1 MSVQYGKPLFG
12 TVTEEYPVV
21 ETQNGKVAGENRDG
35 VALFRGIPYGGRTD
49 RNRRFQ
55 APKAA
60 KSWKGVR
67 DCTRNAPINIQIGES
82 VVASKNLQFFY
93 SGGHPERFGTEHEPQ
108 SENCL
113 YLNVLTPGIDEQK
126 RPVLFYIHGGGY
138 ATNSGTIGMGA
149 DGLCREQDVVV
160 VSLNHRLHFWGYL
173 YLGDFDEQF
182 RDSGNAGQ
190 LDLILALTW
199 VRDNI
204 AAFGGDPDNV
214 TIYGESGG
222 GGKINHLIHMPEAK
236 GLFQKAV
243 SISGSMPVGTLT
255 REQASA
261 NAEVF
266 LHKLGV
272 AKQDCAKLL
281 HMPSAQLMAAAM
293 PEGDMFGQSLMSGKK
308 KVDFMSFGPVADG
321 IHMPDYFT
329 SGYEVDGCCKDIP
342 MIIGASEDE
351 MACFV
356 AEVSFDI
363 HAENFREKLLE
374 KGPMF
379 ELPLTEENV
388 DEFMDAFENANRKKD
403 TPDATFLKMISLASS
418 LGNGAYKQ
426 AYQRA
431 AGGCAPVYLYLNRI
445 DVPHAYLLNRRY
457 AWHTFDLP
465 LQMRIVPFTELEDL
479 SLAMSG
485 MLGAFMRT
493 DNPANGGYT
502 WEPFTTQQKETMVF
516 DDQIYMAEDPMKT
529 EREAM
534 EKILGEK

>member
-1 MSVQYGKPLFG
+1 MSEQYGKPVFG
-12 TVTEEYPVV
+12 TVTEGYPKAK
-21 ETQNGKVAGENRDG
+21 TCNGVVAGENREG
-35 VALFRGIPYGGRTD
+35 VALFRGIPYGSRVD

-55 APKAA
+55 APKPA
-60 KSWKGVR
+60 KSWKGVK
-67 DCTRNAPINIQIGES
+67 DCTRNAPLNIQIGES

-113 YLNVLTPGIDEQK
+113 YLNVLTPGIDDRK

-173 YLGDFDEQF
+173 YLGDFCERF

-190 LDLILALTW
+190 LDLILALAW
-199 VRDNI
+199 VKENI

-243 SISGSMPVGTLT
+243 SISGSMPVGILT
-255 REQASA
+255 KGQAA
-261 NAEVF
+261 ADAEVF

-272 AKQDCAKLL
+272 KPQECEKLL
-281 HMPSAQLMAAAM
+281 EMPSAQMMAAAM
-293 PEGDMFGQSLMSGKK
+293 PEGDMFGQSLMSGEK
-308 KVDFMSFGPVADG
+308 KVDFMSFAPVADD
-321 IHMPDYFT
+321 IHLPAHFAT
-329 SGYEVDGCCKDIP
+329 GYEVDDCCRDIP

-356 AEVSFDI
+356 AETSFDI
-363 HAENFREKLLE
+363 HADNFREKLLE
-374 KGPMF
+374 KGPAF
-379 ELPLTEENV
+379 GLPLTEKNV
-388 DEFMDAFENANRKKD
+388 DGFMEAFESANRKKD
-403 TPDATFLKMISLASS
+403 TPDATFLKMISQASS

-426 AYQRA
+426 TYQRA
-431 AGGCAPVYLYLNRI
+431 AAGCAPAYLYLNRI
-445 DVPHAYLLNRRY
+445 DVPHAYLMNRRY

-465 LQMRIVPFTELEDL
+465 LQMRIVPYIELEPL
-479 SLAMSG
+479 SRTMSG
-485 MLGAFMRT
+485 MLAAFMRT
-493 DNPANGGYT
+493 GSPSACGYI
-502 WEPFTTQQKETMVF
+502 WEPFTAEKKETMVF
-516 DDQIYMAEDPMKT
+516 DDQIYMAEDPMKI

-534 EKILGEK
+534 DAILADA